1 MADHP
6 EVDVLNKQMDAL
18 RTEVQKRVETDYA
31 IWKLTFGG
39 LAAIVVL
46 KSDIRLED
54 YLPLVPLLGIAL
66 LHVLVTEMFYIFR
79 INCSLARCEYQI
91 NRLLNVDNFLSHEID
106 FWKSRRRWFRQ
117 WKWLLVVAGITA
129 FVLQWVL
136 MHTYMPDSKFC
147 DERGL
152 RWPLYAISLLL
163 PVLVTINF
171 ARTWKLLSQGTP
183 EEIPHGGNP
192 LAATLKPEVSE

>member
-1 MADHP
+1 MRRQSKNLKRCQKSCGRGQVPGSPQLRGAPRRRP
-6 EVDVLNKQMDAL
+6 ESGTRTQAL
-18 RTEVQKRVETDYA
+18 
-31 IWKLTFGG
+31 
-39 LAAIVVL
+39 
-46 KSDIRLED
+46 
-54 YLPLVPLLGIAL
+54 P
-66 LHVLVTEMFYIFR
+66 FR

-117 WKWLLVVAGITA
+117 WKWLLVVAGLTA

-136 MHTYMPDSKFC
+136 MHTYMPGSKFC

-171 ARTWKLLSQGTP
+171 ARTWKLLSQGRP
-183 EEIPHGGNP
+183 EEIPHGANP
-192 LAATLKPEVSE
+192 LSPKLKPEVPE